1 MPFGGGWLVHH
12 LAIGG
17 PIIGP
22 TFANSKKIVGD
33 SDQHW
38 GFRQHLQM
46 QRLKLM
52 NQQFCTSSDFD
63 VRIGA

>member
-33 SDQHW
+33 SDQHL

-46 QRLKLM
+46 QLLKLM
-52 NQQFCTSSDFD
+52 YQEFCTRQDLA
-63 VRIGA
+63 VWIGA